1 MLNRLF
7 TLGVGFV
14 LGIIFAKIVLP
25 DRNPPPRS
33 GFDYEIGEYE
43 WPDVVVSGGEQRNAL
58 PERMDCGDRV
68 VVYAIEGEFVAD
80 CAPFGQDA
88 QNNYLCQQA
97 LDHALELAFR
107 IECRTCERSIQEIWR
122 GWQCRFSEPDQRFFA
137 SAAVE
142 VQVKCY
148 LTE

>member
-1 MLNRLF
+1 MLNRIL

-43 WPDVVVSGGEQRNAL
+43 FPDVVISGGGLRNDPPQRMN
-58 PERMDCGDRV
+58 CGDRI
-68 VVYAIEGEFVAD
+68 VVYAIEGEFVAN
-80 CAPFGQDA
+80 CAGFGQDA
-88 QNNYLCQQA
+88 RDNYLCKQA
-97 LDHALELAFR
+97 LDHALDVAFR
-107 IECRTCERSIQEIWR
+107 VECNTCERSIQEIWR
-122 GWQCRFSEPDQRFFA
+122 GWQCRWSQPEERFFA

-142 VQVKCY
+142 LEVKCY